1 MYLAGS
7 HGRVRVSRS
16 SPDGE
21 LVALL
26 SLSAGEFFRL
36 SARDAAERLRSAAL
50 VSGECMVY
58 GIFYQWVT
66 YRLARCCK

>member
-1 MYLAGS
+1 MYLVS
-7 HGRVRVSRS
+7 NDGRVRVSRS

-36 SARDAAERLRSAAL
+36 SARNAAGRLRSAAV
-50 VSGECMVY
+50 VSGEWLVY
-58 GIFYQWVT
+58 GIFCQWGT
-66 YRLARCCK
+66 Y